1 MPVLTLR
8 AGDLETTVSPNSAS
22 FITGVFSNTKPQ
34 SPFSLAQ
41 RAVDAEVARLEAGE
55 VAFVLPGTQILIF
68 PIGLVITGTW
78 LLIGLTAYGYGT
90 YQRYQYTVIYKQRK
104 AAMENMGRGGRGG
117 ASI

>member
-8 AGDLETTVSPNSAS
+8 AGNLETTVSPNSAS
-22 FITGVFSNTKPQ
+22 FITGVFSNSTPQ
-34 SPFSLAQ
+34 SSFSLAQ

-78 LLIGLTAYGYGT
+78 LLIGVMAYGYGT
-90 YQRYQYTVIYKQRK
+90 YQRYQFMVTFKQRK
-104 AAMENMGRGGRGG
+104 AAMDNLGRGRGGPG
-117 ASI
+117 I